1 MDAIELLRHDHRMV
15 EQLLRDYSAAATD
28 QQRRG
33 DAVDAQALEE
43 LGQELDK
50 AKQTAPT
57 RPHPHAPDEPPALTM
72 AAPVAAIYD
81 RLRDRLQGRPQ
92 T

>member
-1 MDAIELLRHDHRMV
+1 MDAIELLKHDHRMV
-15 EQLLRDYSAAATD
+15 GQLFRDYQAAGGPPGGD
-28 QQRRG
+28 EQRRG
-33 DAVDAQALEE
+33 VVEMI
-43 LGQELDK
+43 
-50 AKQTAPT
+50 QTAPT
-57 RPHPHAPDEPPALTM
+57 RPHPAAPDEPPSLAS